1 MARPARSVILQNPPP
16 PGTPAPAAAS
26 PELPLDHSDCITAN
40 LRHAHAQSG
49 MAMPFEVAMQNNLV
63 RRCLENAV
71 KARVRAR
78 APA

>member
-1 MARPARSVILQNPPP
+1 MARPARSVILQTPPP

-26 PELPLDHSDCITAN
+26 TELPLDHEACIVAN

-49 MAMPFEVAMQNNLV
+49 SAVPFEVAIKNNLV

-71 KARVRAR
+71 TARQRAR
-78 APA
+78 RA